1 MAAGAG
7 GRARLDRAPGRSET
21 GRGRSVRMPRWCLP
35 TSCRPRLPNSWAHL
49 PDETQGEAGTGIG
62 HTAHLVAVGRSTVE
76 LRAFGVL
83 AVPCAMCH
91 VAVSGPAADKRRS
104 VRDCQRAT
112 GWFCTTCSKYLHCC
126 NLSVLGSWIQYRSL
140 AQCW

>member
-1 MAAGAG
+1 
-7 GRARLDRAPGRSET
+7 
-21 GRGRSVRMPRWCLP
+21 MPRWCLP

-112 GWFCTTCSKYLHCC
+112 GG
-126 NLSVLGSWIQYRSL
+126 SVLLAASTCTAATCPSL
-140 AQCW
+140 AVGYSTVAWLNVGK